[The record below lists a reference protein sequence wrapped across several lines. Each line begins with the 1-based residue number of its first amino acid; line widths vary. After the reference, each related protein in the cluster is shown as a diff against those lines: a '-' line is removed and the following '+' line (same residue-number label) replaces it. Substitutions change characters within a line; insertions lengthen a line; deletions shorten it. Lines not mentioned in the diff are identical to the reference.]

1 MKMRIVLVDDD
12 IGSIKRLE
20 QLIAENTDNST
31 EIMRF
36 SSGEDLLENF
46 SADSFDLIIL
56 DIFMNRL
63 TGVDTARKI
72 RETDKNVKLVFCTS
86 SNDFACESY
95 EVNACYYLRK
105 PFTDEDFAK
114 MLDRTELDK
123 LELMRSIRLPDGQP
137 IVLRNI
143 IYADFSSHYMTF
155 HNKNGANT
163 VSRVSFSE
171 VEPIL
176 CDNSYF
182 CSPSKGVVVNFYEVK
197 LRDSDVFLMSD
208 GTRIP
213 ISRRKSKEVREE
225 YARFRFDILRCG
237 GER

>member
-1 MKMRIVLVDDD
+1 MKIAVVDDD
-12 IGSIKRLE
+12 P
-20 QLIAENTDNST
+20 IARDHLHACLNGLLGDSCAVEP
-31 EIMRF
+31 F
-36 SSGEDLLENF
+36 SSGEAFLSVWQKGL
-46 SADSFDLIIL
+46 FDLVIL
-56 DIFMNRL
+56 DIFMDRL
-63 TGVDTARKI
+63 NGMDVAREI
-72 RETDKNVKLVFCTS
+72 RKTDPMVKLVFSTTS
-86 SNDFACESY
+86 NEFASESY

-176 CDNSYF
+176 CENSYF

-197 LRDSDVFLMSD
+197 LLDSDVFLMSD

-213 ISRRKSKEVREE
+213 ISRRKSKDVREE

>member
-1 MKMRIVLVDDD
+1 MKIALVDDD
-12 IGSIKRLE
+12 LLSLKRLRE
-20 QLIAENTDNST
+20 YIERYVGEPADCFE
-31 EIMRF
+31 
-36 SSGEDLLENF
+36 SGE
-46 SADSFDLIIL
+46 SFLKAWHGGFYDIVIL
-56 DIFMNRL
+56 DIFMGEKN
-63 TGVDTARKI
+63 GVEVAKTIRRTDNDAR
-72 RETDKNVKLVFCTS
+72 LVFVSS
-86 SNDFACESY
+86 SNEFAGESY